1 MGKIASFLATLL
13 LSVPLAAIGLMAV
26 FGIPQLVPAGA
37 GPDRVQVLREVGQA
51 LRWGKSSHDSAA
63 TPAYEDAPEFDTRP
77 QSTAMSSAFENSP
90 GHSADQHFEQNH
102 SHRPAQS
109 LEQGSPS
116 SSLMASARQFPD
128 SNPSSTR
135 SMPAMQNG
143 GRPESSQ
150 FPSHWEDSP
159 AGNASVPAQR
169 MQAMQAFEHA
179 ESAAPAFSAAGT
191 APTSRTNGPFL
202 SWRQASLR
210 LTELGIK
217 NYHLERGATDGSF
230 LFVCVFTPGD
240 APQVTHRFEAE
251 AEDPLMA
258 VNQVLQQLDGWMQT
272 RFAQSNF
279 PNRSQKLSS
288 SGTALR

>member
-37 GPDRVQVLREVGQA
+37 GPDRVQVLRDVGQA
-51 LRWGKSSHDSAA
+51 LRWGKSSNEPASA
-63 TPAYEDAPEFDTRP
+63 PAYEDAPEFDTRP
-77 QSTAMSSAFENSP
+77 QSTAMPSAFENLS
-90 GHSADQHFEQNH
+90 GHSADHDDEQNH
-102 SHRPAQS
+102 SHRPAQG
-109 LEQGSPS
+109 LEQNGPS

-128 SNPSSTR
+128 SDG
-135 SMPAMQNG
+135 PAPRGMSAMSN
-143 GRPESSQ
+143 GRPENSQ
-150 FPSHWEDSP
+150 FPAHWDERP
-159 AGNASVPAQR
+159 AGNISAPAQR
-169 MQAMQAFEHA
+169 TSAVQAFEHA
-179 ESAAPAFSAAGT
+179 ESAAAAFSGSRAAP
-191 APTSRTNGPFL
+191 AARSNGPFL

-279 PNRSQKLSS
+279 PNRSQNLSS